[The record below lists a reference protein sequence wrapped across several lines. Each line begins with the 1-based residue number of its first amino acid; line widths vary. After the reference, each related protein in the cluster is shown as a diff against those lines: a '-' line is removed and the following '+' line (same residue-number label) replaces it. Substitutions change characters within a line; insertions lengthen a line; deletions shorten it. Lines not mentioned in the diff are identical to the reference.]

1 MKLIQHSE
9 IRVFKSRFLH
19 SLGPSKR
26 ISSNIGPT
34 LQRCKNFN
42 NLGNVFDMKLI
53 ENSETGVFKF
63 AIPQKSSTVDIRSWI
78 HSLGPPKRISSN
90 QGPLLQRCKNFE
102 KLGNTFDMKL
112 IQHTEIRV
120 FKSAIPQKSSTVDIM
135 SWIHSLGPPKRM
147 SRFIGP
153 ILQRCKNFEKLG
165 NVFDMKLIQNSE
177 TGVFKFAISQK
188 FSTVDIVSWIHT
200 LGPPKRI
207 GTNIGPILQR
217 CKNFE
222 NLGNVFDMKLNQ
234 NSEIRV
240 FKSAIPKTSSTVN
253 IMSWIHSLGPLKRIS
268 SNIGP
273 ISQRCRNFEN
283 LGNVFDMKLIQNSE
297 TGVFKFAIPQKS
309 STVDVMSW
317 IHTLGPPK
325 RMSRFIGPILQRCKN
340 FEKLG
345 NVFDMKLIQNSETGV
360 FKFAIS
366 QKFSTVDIMS
376 WIDTL
381 GPPKRIGTNIGP
393 ILQRCKNFE
402 NLGNVFDMKLNQNS
416 EIRVFKSAI
425 PQKSSTV
432 NIMSW
437 IHSLGPLKRISSNIG
452 PISQRCRNFEN
463 LGNVFDMKLIQ
474 NSETS
479 VFKFAIPQKSST
491 VDVMSWIH
499 TLGPPKRMSRY
510 IGPILQRCKNFN
522 NLGYVFDMKLIQ
534 NSETSVFKFVIP
546 QKSSTVNIMSW
557 IHSLGSS
564 KRISSNIGPIS
575 QRCENFENLGNVFD
589 MKLFQNSEIRVF
601 KSSIPQ
607 KSSTVDIMSW
617 IHSLGPSKNQ

>member
-1 MKLIQHSE
+1 
-9 IRVFKSRFLH
+9 
-19 SLGPSKR
+19 
-26 ISSNIGPT
+26 
-34 LQRCKNFN
+34 
-42 NLGNVFDMKLI
+42 
-53 ENSETGVFKF
+53 
-63 AIPQKSSTVDIRSWI
+63 
-78 HSLGPPKRISSN
+78 
-90 QGPLLQRCKNFE
+90 
-102 KLGNTFDMKL
+102 
-112 IQHTEIRV
+112 
-120 FKSAIPQKSSTVDIM
+120 
-135 SWIHSLGPPKRM
+135 
-147 SRFIGP
+147 
-153 ILQRCKNFEKLG
+153 
-165 NVFDMKLIQNSE
+165 
-177 TGVFKFAISQK
+177 
-188 FSTVDIVSWIHT
+188 
-200 LGPPKRI
+200 
-207 GTNIGPILQR
+207 
-217 CKNFE
+217 
-222 NLGNVFDMKLNQ
+222 MKLNQ

-240 FKSAIPKTSSTVN
+240 FKSAIPQTSSTVN

-376 WIDTL
+376 WIHTL

-474 NSETS
+474 NSETG

-499 TLGPPKRMSRY
+499 TLGPPKRISRY
-510 IGPILQRCKNFN
+510 IGPILQRCKNFK

-534 NSETSVFKFVIP
+534 NSETSVFKFAIP

-617 IHSLGPSKNQ
+617 IHSLGLSKESVAI